1 MVESATW
8 HATPLGACRQKLI
21 RAREHI
27 ETLRRL
33 QHGWLDGV
41 HEPQADYQAEAALW
55 LFSVPELPPPPMQ
68 MGAVVSDVLHQ
79 IRSALDLLA
88 VVIVSVTNPEAD
100 HRKIYFPYCWDAAE
114 WPKTARAKLPGASP
128 AHLALVAQMQP
139 FAGRPELGWLAE
151 LSNADK
157 HRYMLPVSCV
167 LSPRSSTPEWGE
179 AVEGEVRIVR
189 RVLSNGDVV
198 GGNTP
203 LLEVVMDPPAAHP
216 PPVHMSLQLGVRFG
230 HFEDGRLGPSLRMM
244 EQMADSA
251 ERVVE
256 LVAAGLI
263 AELLNGQSPKPK
275 TP

>member
-167 LSPRSSTPEWGE
+167 VSPKSSQPAWGE
-179 AVEGEVRIVR
+179 PREGEVVSVR
-189 RVLSNGDVV
+189 RALANRDLVV
-198 GGNTP
+198 GAVP
-203 LLEVVMDPPAAHP
+203 LAEVVMDPPTAYP
-216 PPVHMSLQLGVRFG
+216 PPVYVSLGLGILFGRFQ
-230 HFEDGRLGPSLRMM
+230 DGRLGPSLKMM
-244 EQMADSA
+244 ERMADSA
-251 ERVVE
+251 EEAVE
-256 LVAAGLI
+256 LVAATL
-263 AELLNGQSPKPK
+263 AEELLGEA
-275 TP
+275 